1 MTSNVQEFLDFID
14 KRYNKTKEFYT
25 NLLMERYIE
34 GDNTAGLNLLLDN
47 LAKMIIRR
55 QYNPDI
61 DDLTFEFNLESDY
74 ETTVRTSLKEEIGNN
89 EFILT
94 IAERVTSS
102 RISFPD
108 GLPKERAN
116 KLIALADKYFANKED
131 TILITNDAPDYIF
144 TDIQFD
150 FEKYRAGFIEQLK
163 DILDNFL
170 QQKKFE
176 FETVKSNKGVV
187 IKVKPDYYKLDFTQA
202 HVTKTLAD
210 FMVKMNYLYDN
221 NTYLSFATDI
231 ISSIRSYMAGASSGR
246 IKGDYEL
253 KIPIHY
259 NANRLGYGLTRDG
272 DGLEIRGRALYEG
285 FTKQDNAY
293 TAYLESI
300 LSDIEYQITFEDNGD
315 YSWYFGEDKAKL
327 AEETVAFE
335 LKQLINLYCNSNR
348 IPAKLNDKDGLTI
361 TINNADVTE

>member
-1 MTSNVQEFLDFID
+1 MTSNVQEFLDFINED
-14 KRYNKTKEFYT
+14 YNKTKNFYK

-34 GDNTAGLNLLLDN
+34 GNNTGLNFLLDN

-55 QYNPDI
+55 QYKPDV

-74 ETTVRTSLKEEIGNN
+74 EANFKNEIGNN
-89 EFILT
+89 EFRLT
-94 IAERVTSS
+94 IANRVLSS
-102 RISFPD
+102 KIKFPNA
-108 GLPKERAN
+108 LPKERAD
-116 KLIALADKYFANKED
+116 KLITLAEKYFANKED
-131 TILITNDAPDYIF
+131 VILISHDAPDIIS
-144 TDIQFD
+144 TNIDFD

-170 QQKKFE
+170 QQKRFE

-187 IKVKPDYYKLDFTQA
+187 ITVTPDYYNLDTSKA
-202 HVTKTLAD
+202 HVTRTLAD
-210 FMVKMNYLYDN
+210 FMVKMDFLYDN

-231 ISSIRSYMAGASSGR
+231 IASMTSYMTGATSGR

-259 NANRLGYGLTRDG
+259 NASRLGQGLARNG
-272 DGLEIRGRALYEG
+272 DGIEIKGRALYEG
-285 FTKQDNAY
+285 FTKRANAF
-293 TAYLESI
+293 TTHLESI
-300 LSDIEYQITFEDNGD
+300 LSDGEYQITFEDNGD

-335 LKQLINLYCNSNR
+335 LMQLINLYCNKNR

>member
-1 MTSNVQEFLDFID
+1 MTSNVQEFLDFINKD
-14 KRYNKTKEFYT
+14 YNKTKNFYK

-34 GDNTAGLNLLLDN
+34 GDNTGLNILLDN

-55 QYNPDI
+55 QYKPDV

-74 ETTVRTSLKEEIGNN
+74 EANFKSEIGNN
-89 EFILT
+89 EFRLT
-94 IAERVTSS
+94 IANRVFSS
-102 RISFPD
+102 KIKFPNA
-108 GLPKERAN
+108 LPKERAD
-116 KLIALADKYFANKED
+116 KLIALAEKYFANKED
-131 TILITNDAPDYIF
+131 VILISHDAPDIIS
-144 TDIQFD
+144 TNIDFD

-170 QQKKFE
+170 QQKRFE

-187 IKVKPDYYKLDFTQA
+187 ITVKPDYYNLDISKA
-202 HVTKTLAD
+202 HVTRTLAN
-210 FMVKMNYLYDN
+210 FMVKMDFLHDN

-231 ISSIRSYMAGASSGR
+231 IASMTSYMTGATSGR

-259 NANRLGYGLTRDG
+259 NASRLGQGLARNG
-272 DGLEIRGRALYEG
+272 DGIEIKGRALYEG
-285 FTKQDNAY
+285 FTKRANAF
-293 TAYLESI
+293 TTRLESI
-300 LSDIEYQITFEDNGD
+300 LSDGEYQITFEDNGD

-327 AEETVAFE
+327 AEEIVAFE
-335 LKQLINLYCNSNR
+335 LMQLINLYCNNNR

>member
-1 MTSNVQEFLDFID
+1 MTSNVQEFLDFINED
-14 KRYNKTKEFYT
+14 YNKTKNFYK

-34 GDNTAGLNLLLDN
+34 GNNTGLNLLLDN

-55 QYNPDI
+55 QYKPDV

-74 ETTVRTSLKEEIGNN
+74 EANFKNEIGNN
-89 EFILT
+89 EFRLT
-94 IAERVTSS
+94 IANRVFSS
-102 RISFPD
+102 KIKFPNA
-108 GLPKERAN
+108 LPKERAD
-116 KLIALADKYFANKED
+116 KLIVLAEKYFANKED
-131 TILITNDAPDYIF
+131 AILISHDAPDIIL
-144 TDIQFD
+144 TNIDFD

-170 QQKKFE
+170 QQKRFE
-176 FETVKSNKGVV
+176 FETVKSNKGV
-187 IKVKPDYYKLDFTQA
+187 IITVKPDYYNLDISKA
-202 HVTKTLAD
+202 HVTRTLAD
-210 FMVKMNYLYDN
+210 FMVKMNFLHDN

-231 ISSIRSYMAGASSGR
+231 IASMTSYMTGATSGR

-259 NANRLGYGLTRDG
+259 NASRLGQGFARTG
-272 DGLEIRGRALYEG
+272 DGIEIKGRALYEG
-285 FTKQDNAY
+285 FTKRANAF
-293 TAYLESI
+293 TTHLESI
-300 LSDIEYQITFEDNGD
+300 LSDGEYQITFEDNGD
-315 YSWYFGEDKAKL
+315 YSWYFGEDKTKL

-335 LKQLINLYCNSNR
+335 LMQLINLYCNKNR

>member
-1 MTSNVQEFLDFID
+1 MASNVQEFLDFID
-14 KRYNKTKEFYT
+14 KRYNETKEHYT
-25 NLLMERYIE
+25 NLLLNRYIE
-34 GDNTAGLNLLLDN
+34 GDNTRGLNILLDN
-47 LAKMIIRR
+47 LAKTIVRK
-55 QYNPDI
+55 QYNPNI
-61 DDLTFEFNLESDY
+61 DDLTFEFNLENDY
-74 ETTVRTSLKEEIGNN
+74 EATVRTSLKKELGDN
-89 EFILT
+89 EFMLT
-94 IAERVTSS
+94 IADRVVSS

-116 KLIALADKYFANKED
+116 KLIALAEKYFANKED

-144 TDIQFD
+144 TAIQFD

-170 QQKKFE
+170 QQRKFE

-210 FMVKMNYLYDN
+210 FMVKMNYLYDD

-231 ISSIRSYMAGASSGR
+231 ISSMRSYMTGASSGR

-285 FTKQDNAY
+285 FTKRDNAY
-293 TAYLESI
+293 TAHLESI
-300 LSDIEYQITFEDNGD
+300 LSDGEYQIKFEGNGD
-315 YSWYFGEDKAKL
+315 YGWYFGEDKAKL
-327 AEETVAFE
+327 TEEVVAFK
-335 LKQLINLYCNSNR
+335 LMYLIEAYCNKNH
-348 IPAKLNDKDGLTI
+348 IPAKLDDKDGLKI
-361 TINNADVTE
+361 TINNTDVTE

>member
-1 MTSNVQEFLDFID
+1 MASNVQEFLDTID
-14 KRYNKTKEFYT
+14 KRYNETKEFYT

-34 GDNTAGLNLLLDN
+34 GDNTTGLNLLLDN

-55 QYNPDI
+55 QYKPDV

-74 ETTVRTSLKEEIGNN
+74 EATVKAALKEELGDN
-89 EFILT
+89 EFRLT
-94 IAERVTSS
+94 IAERVTSAK
-102 RISFPD
+102 ISFID

-116 KLIALADKYFANKED
+116 KLIALAEKYFANKED

-144 TDIQFD
+144 TDIRFD

-170 QQKKFE
+170 QQKRFKFE
-176 FETVKSNKGVV
+176 TLKSNKGVI
-187 IKVKPDYYKLDFTQA
+187 IKVEPDYYNLDFSRA
-202 HVTKTLAD
+202 HVTRTLAD
-210 FMVKMNYLYDN
+210 FMVKMDFLHDN
-221 NTYLSFATDI
+221 NTYLLFATDI
-231 ISSIRSYMAGASSGR
+231 IASMTSYMTGATSGR

-259 NANRLGYGLTRDG
+259 NAGRLGYGLNRDG

-285 FTKQDNAY
+285 FTKRANAY
-293 TAYLESI
+293 TTRLESI
-300 LSDIEYQITFEDNGD
+300 LSDGDYQITFEGNGD
-315 YSWYFGEDKAKL
+315 YGWYFGEDKAKL

-335 LKQLINLYCNSNR
+335 LKQLINLYCNKNR
-348 IPAKLNDKDGLTI
+348 IPAKLNNKDGLTI